1 MRATPKVGAVMQ
13 GSAEAAPTQA
23 RGLLLEQTISGIGQ
37 ASAAS
42 ARTAG
47 LDMVR
52 CQRRYPATHMAMKM
66 A

>member
-1 MRATPKVGAVMQ
+1 MRVTPKVGAMMQ
-13 GSAEAAPTQA
+13 GVQKQLQDGR